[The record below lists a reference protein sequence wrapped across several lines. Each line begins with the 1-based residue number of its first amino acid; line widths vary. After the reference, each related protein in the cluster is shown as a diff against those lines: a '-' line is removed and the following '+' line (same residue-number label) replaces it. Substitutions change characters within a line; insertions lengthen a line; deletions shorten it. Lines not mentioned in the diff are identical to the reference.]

1 MKKIKLTVPAII
13 TKFEE
18 HTLIKDSV
26 LKLIREQDSAERIYE
41 EGTSTLDITRCDY
54 KESYDPR
61 PWTDVMQPH
70 LLKAL
75 TSIYSELGYASY
87 SIHNIWFQQYNTGST
102 HGWHVHT
109 KCQWTNVYYLDL
121 PDGTPKT
128 ELIDPWSRE
137 VITMDVQEGDILTF
151 PSFVIHRA
159 PVNKTATPKTI
170 ISFNSDTEIDGATY

>member
-1 MKKIKLTVPAII
+1 
-13 TKFEE
+13 
-18 HTLIKDSV
+18 
-26 LKLIREQDSAERIYE
+26 
-41 EGTSTLDITRCDY
+41 
-54 KESYDPR
+54 
-61 PWTDVMQPH
+61 
-70 LLKAL
+70 
-75 TSIYSELGYASY
+75 
-87 SIHNIWFQQYNTGST
+87 
-102 HGWHVHT
+102 
-109 KCQWTNVYYLDL
+109 VYYLDL

>member
-41 EGTSTLDITRCDY
+41 EGTSTLEITRCDY
-54 KESYDPR
+54 KESCDPR

-75 TSIYSELGYASY
+75 TSI
-87 SIHNIWFQQYNTGST
+87 
-102 HGWHVHT
+102 
-109 KCQWTNVYYLDL
+109 
-121 PDGTPKT
+121 
-128 ELIDPWSRE
+128 
-137 VITMDVQEGDILTF
+137 
-151 PSFVIHRA
+151 
-159 PVNKTATPKTI
+159 
-170 ISFNSDTEIDGATY
+170 